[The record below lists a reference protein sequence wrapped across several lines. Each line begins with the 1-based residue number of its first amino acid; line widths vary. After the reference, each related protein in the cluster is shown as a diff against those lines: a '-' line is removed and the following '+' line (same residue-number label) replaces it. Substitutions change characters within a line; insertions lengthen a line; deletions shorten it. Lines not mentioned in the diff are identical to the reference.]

1 MHLDVNS
8 TNVHLRLEKT
18 SVGPI
23 QTQMSKYYSC
33 LLSATFLRCSS
44 GRNQFLMK
52 HILTRRRVRAI
63 RVTLLSSCDLWDFPW
78 CIGKCS
84 TTRALREA
92 LQNPRV
98 FHQPLGIFAA
108 AWEIITERQ
117 RRCNIFSCLCTSST
131 LPSLPNPSLFIP
143 GAWLQNYLKYDM
155 NVAKGVA
162 AYAWIANRANMFCAS
177 SICKNPLMGHIC
189 VCCDFLHL

>member
-8 TNVHLRLEKT
+8 TNVHLQLKRK
-18 SVGPI
+18 SAGPM
-23 QTQMSKYYSC
+23 QTKMSKYYSS
-33 LLSATFLRCSS
+33 LLSTTFLICSS
-44 GRNQFLMK
+44 SRNPFLMR
-52 HILTRRRVRAI
+52 HILRRRRVQAI

-92 LQNPRV
+92 LQNPLV

-131 LPSLPNPSLFIP
+131 LPSFPTPFLFIP
-143 GAWLQNYLKYDM
+143 WAWLQNYLKYDM
-155 NVAKGVA
+155 NEAKGVA
-162 AYAWIANRANMFCAS
+162 AYAWIANRANTFCAS
-177 SICKNPLMGHIC
+177 SF
-189 VCCDFLHL
+189 FLPSP